1 MVKYNYSR
9 YNAISS
15 IQPPTPV
22 ECTNGHGS
30 FTGSYKNAIWNAT
43 EKMYEPSGDTYSQS
57 DIVPSGAIAWTF
69 YSTYVFRAVS
79 NGTYPAYAIDD
90 LTQCKVYNGQYTTSY
105 SRGTLIQSN
114 IVAEDGTYPANGRY
128 TDGYWYVRGT
138 VANTAPAIPGA
149 FTNPIGDLEIGDSRV
164 ISWGASSDAEGN
176 LQRYI
181 LEASINGGS
190 WAQIATPTTNSYTYT
205 IPTATSIAFRVKARD
220 TEGLESGY
228 RTGNALT
235 VTKPKYYWSKY
246 NNSTYSYYYEGA
258 WFEHGIQNGYYM
270 DTAYKGYNF
279 NSTNGTFTVSGQ
291 PWGIVNP
298 PAGST
303 GYNADGRNLHRYVAT
318 GNDSRV
324 TYYSKTSGMTTDNV
338 RGSLVQS
345 NIIGEE
351 NTYPNNVRHSDG
363 YWYIRGSRVNASIAP
378 PGAFTAPAP
387 GRVLEP
393 KQSLTLTFSA
403 SSAPSISTYEVDY
416 RYNGGSW
423 ATVGAYANSLSRAF
437 TVTEDKS
444 LTTVEFRVRAKNT
457 SNVYS
462 DYVYSEAFTIQHNKA
477 PTLSLNM
484 DDSQTLYENDTLTI
498 SGTAID
504 TDIGNVV
511 SVKYRINDGNAR
523 TIDAKVM
530 DGTSLVFD
538 RVLTFKQGIL
548 YDGSTAVSGKLEE
561 GKSNTVTV
569 WAEDDQGGKSA
580 DAKRTFFVVA
590 NRPPVLTLNPN
601 TDKSNLIP
609 GDVITISGSVT
620 DPEGDNVK
628 VSYKLN
634 DAAAVK
640 IYEGESGNWA
650 FDVLLKDMKTGK
662 NTVAIEAEDSY
673 GAKTTKTLQL
683 TNTFHATA
691 LKKATA
697 MWRINSASTTTKE
710 VLAWIQRV
718 IGDLAI
724 EAEISMTN
732 AGEQEN
738 FVPMDLTNSAP
749 VGDVV
754 IEDEFDYL
762 SAEGKENIILKLTLS
777 REDTASQDAIK
788 LISGV
793 LE

>member
-1 MVKYNYSR
+1 MAWTLYKEIDNRQFTTVAFDLNTYIYRFINDSSV
-9 YNAISS
+9 YNAYLE
-15 IQPPTPV
+15 Q
-22 ECTNGHGS
+22 
-30 FTGSYKNAIWNAT
+30 
-43 EKMYEPSGDTYSQS
+43 
-57 DIVPSGAIAWTF
+57 PSGAKLVTISPDMAE
-69 YSTYVFRAVS
+69 S
-79 NGTYPAYAIDD
+79 
-90 LTQCKVYNGQYTTSY
+90 LTIGMLGASVK
-105 SRGTLIQSN
+105 TLSLKS
-114 IVAEDGTYPANGRY
+114 GPMP
-128 TDGYWYVRGT
+128 VRIMRDFKP
-138 VANTAPAIPGA
+138 NTAPSIPGI
-149 FTNPIGDLEIGDSRV
+149 FSQPTGELEIGDSRV
-164 ISWGASSDAEGN
+164 ISWGASSDADGN

-190 WAQIATPTTNSYTYT
+190 WTQIATPTTNSFTYT

-220 TEGLESGY
+220 TGGLESSY
-228 RTGNALT
+228 RTGPTLT
-235 VTKPKYYWSKY
+235 VSKPRYYWNKY
-246 NNSTYSYYYEGA
+246 QLKVTNTYSEPA
-258 WFEHGIQNGYYM
+258 WTSQGRSIFGWSDYW
-270 DTAYKGYNF
+270 TGYNF
-279 NSTNGTFTVSGQ
+279 DPSTGKYSVQGTSYYDKYIKQGNIGYKLVGNILNRIIATKDGTVSEAEADHSTKSGATLNQ
-291 PWGIVNP
+291 NIS
-298 PAGST
+298 AG
-303 GYNADGRNLHRYVAT
+303 A
-318 GNDSRV
+318 
-324 TYYSKTSGMTTDNV
+324 
-338 RGSLVQS
+338 LVQS
-345 NIIGEE
+345 GIVAVED
-351 NTYPNNVRHSDG
+351 TYPINGRHTDG
-363 YWYIRGSRVNASIAP
+363 YWYIRGSRVNSSIAP
-378 PGAFTAPAP
+378 PGGFTSPTTGA
-387 GRVLEP
+387 VLEP
-393 KQSLTLTFSA
+393 KQSLTLTFGA
-403 SSAPSISTYEVDY
+403 SSASGISTYEVDY

-423 ATVGAYANSLSRAF
+423 AAAGAYANSLSRAF
-437 TVTEDKS
+437 TVTDDKS

-462 DYVYSEAFTIQHNKA
+462 DYVYSEVFAIQHNKA

-484 DDSQTLYENDTLTI
+484 DDGQTLYENDTLTI
-498 SGTAID
+498 SGTAMD
-504 TDIGNVV
+504 ADVGNVV
-511 SVKYRINDGNAR
+511 SVKYRVNDGNAR

-530 DGTSLVFD
+530 DGSALIFD
-538 RVLTFKQGIL
+538 RPLTFKQGIL
-548 YDGSTAVSGKLEE
+548 HDGNTAISGKLEE

-580 DAKRTFFVVA
+580 DASRTFFIVA

-634 DAAAVK
+634 GAAANQ
-640 IYEGESGNWA
+640 IYEGESGNWT
-650 FDVLLKDMKTGK
+650 FDLLLKDMRNGK
-662 NTVAIEAEDSY
+662 NTVVIEAEDSY